1 MRNPFFTIAIPTYE
15 MYGKGVEFL
24 EFNLERLYEQTFQN
38 FEVVISDHSE
48 NDEIKNLCSKFS
60 SKLNF
65 KYIRNESKRGNSSAN
80 LNNAI
85 KNSTGSWIKILFQD
99 DFLFYKSSLEDI
111 HDFILNEKNIE
122 WIASACEHTNDG
134 VKMYKVFFPSWNN
147 DIYLGKNTISSPSVI
162 TFKNKNNN
170 LFFNEDLIWLMDVE
184 FYKRM
189 YDSYGQPFYL
199 NKINVVNRT
208 WKNSVSNTLSNEIKI
223 REHNYMLN
231 RFKK

>member
-1 MRNPFFTIAIPTYE
+1 

-24 EFNLERLYEQTFQN
+24 EFNLECLHKQTFQN

-111 HDFILNEKNIE
+111 HDFILIEKNIE

-134 VKMYKVFFPSWNN
+134 VKMYKPFFPSWNN
-147 DIYLGKNTISSPSVI
+147 DIYLGKNTLSSPSVI